1 MDGVSSGSDDM
12 DNVSETT
19 TMAIRKQLGK
29 NPDIT
34 QAMFNEIEAAYASD
48 FFAPVDIT
56 DLEKQCMRLEQM
68 VCFPSPEYEEPMSL
82 TEIENKDN
90 DNSNGFMKGKQAPK
104 DRCKGI
110 EQMVHTT
117 SSSSSTSAWL
127 GPEVS
132 VAQEIMSLDDE
143 IAAPS
148 EACFEQS
155 QP

>member
-1 MDGVSSGSDDM
+1 
-12 DNVSETT
+12 
-19 TMAIRKQLGK
+19 
-29 NPDIT
+29 
-34 QAMFNEIEAAYASD
+34 
-48 FFAPVDIT
+48 
-56 DLEKQCMRLEQM
+56 
-68 VCFPSPEYEEPMSL
+68 MSL

-90 DNSNGFMKGKQAPK
+90 DNSNGLMKGIHALK
-104 DRCKGI
+104 DRCEGI

-117 SSSSSTSAWL
+117 SSSSTSAWL

-132 VAQEIMSLDDE
+132 VAQEIISLDDG